1 MSVASLIRESMERS
15 SWIRKMFEQGAAM
28 KAEHGEKNVFD
39 FSLGNPDLPPPTDFH
54 RILLEELEQDPPRM
68 HSYMPNGGYPF
79 ARDAVASYLSG
90 IHGLPIDGGRV
101 IMTNGAGGAL
111 NAALKS
117 LLNPGDTVLVST
129 PCFMEYLF
137 YTANHGG
144 KLELVEGAEDFSPD
158 IAAFEKKIGPETA
171 AVIVNSPNNPSGR
184 IYPEETLRELGE
196 LLTKKSSEYGRTIY
210 LISDEPYRKLVY
222 DGAEVP
228 SVFQAY
234 QESIITTSFSKDLSI
249 PGERIG
255 YLALNPGAAA
265 GDELM
270 NAFILCN
277 RILGYV
283 NAPALMQRAVIR
295 LLESKVDVERYQ
307 KRRDLLC
314 EGLAEIGY
322 RFRKPEGAFY
332 LFPQAPGGDDLETVR
347 VLQNE
352 KILTVPGRG
361 FGSPGFFR
369 IAFCVEEE
377 VIEGSMDGFRRA
389 FSSLTG
395 G

>member
-1 MSVASLIRESMERS
+1 M
-15 SWIRKMFEQGAAM
+15 
-28 KAEHGEKNVFD
+28 
-39 FSLGNPDLPPPTDFH
+39 
-54 RILLEELEQDPPRM
+54 EELRQDPPRM

-79 ARDAVASYLSG
+79 ARDEVASYLKN
-90 IHGLPIDGGRV
+90 IHGTGIDGSRV
-101 IMTNGAGGAL
+101 ILTNGAGGAL
-111 NAALKS
+111 NVALKS
-117 LLNPGDTVLVST
+117 VLNPGDTVLVST
-129 PCFMEYLF
+129 PCFMEYMF

-144 KLELVEGAEDFSPD
+144 KLELVAGADDFSPD
-158 IAAFEKKIGPETA
+158 IAAFEERIGPETA
-171 AVIVNSPNNPSGR
+171 AVIINSPNNPSGR
-184 IYPEETLRELGE
+184 IYPEETLRELGG
-196 LLTKKSSEYGRTIY
+196 LLTKKSAEYGRTIY

-222 DGAEVP
+222 DGAVVP

-234 QESIITTSFSKDLSI
+234 PESIITTSFSKDLSI

-255 YLALNPGAAA
+255 YLALHPEAAS

-283 NAPALMQRAVIR
+283 NAPALMQRAVVR
-295 LLESKVDVERYQ
+295 LLESKVDVDRYQ
-307 KRRDLLC
+307 RRRDLLC
-314 EGLAEIGY
+314 DGLADIGF

-332 LFPQAPGGDDLETVR
+332 LFPQAPGGDDLEAVR

-352 KILTVPGRG
+352 RILTVPGRG

-377 VIEGSMDGFRRA
+377 VIEGAMPGFKRA
-389 FSSLTG
+389 FTALTG

>member
-1 MSVASLIRESMERS
+1 
-15 SWIRKMFEQGAAM
+15 MFEQGAAM

-39 FSLGNPDLPPPTDFH
+39 FSLGNPDLPPPADFH
-54 RILLEELEQDPPRM
+54 RVLMEELRQDPPRM

-79 ARDAVASYLSG
+79 ARDEVASYLKN
-90 IHGLPIDGGRV
+90 IHGTGIDGSRV
-101 IMTNGAGGAL
+101 ILTNGAGGAL
-111 NAALKS
+111 NVALKS
-117 LLNPGDTVLVST
+117 VLNPGDTVLVST
-129 PCFMEYLF
+129 PCFMEYMF

-144 KLELVEGAEDFSPD
+144 KLELVARADDFSPD
-158 IAAFEKKIGPETA
+158 IAAFEERIGPETA
-171 AVIVNSPNNPSGR
+171 AVIINSPNNPSGR
-184 IYPEETLRELGE
+184 IYPEETLRELGG
-196 LLTKKSSEYGRTIY
+196 LLTKKSAEYGRTIY

-222 DGAEVP
+222 DGAVVP

-234 QESIITTSFSKDLSI
+234 PESIITTSFSKDLSI

-255 YLALNPGAAA
+255 YLALHPEAAS

-283 NAPALMQRAVIR
+283 NAPALMQRAVVR
-295 LLESKVDVERYQ
+295 LLESKVDVDRYQ
-307 KRRDLLC
+307 RRRDLLC
-314 EGLAEIGY
+314 DGLADIGF

-332 LFPQAPGGDDLETVR
+332 LFPQAPGGDDLEAVR

-352 KILTVPGRG
+352 RILTVPGRG

-377 VIEGSMDGFRRA
+377 VIEGAMPGFKRA
-389 FSSLTG
+389 FTALTG